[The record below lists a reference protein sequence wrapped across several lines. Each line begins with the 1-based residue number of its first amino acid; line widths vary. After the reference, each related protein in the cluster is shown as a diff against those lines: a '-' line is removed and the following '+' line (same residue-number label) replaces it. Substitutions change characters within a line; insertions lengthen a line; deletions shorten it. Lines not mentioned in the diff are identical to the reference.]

1 LHGYSDKISYIKNQ
15 RGFHCNKAHGN
26 RKDIMGFLQILFWV
40 ILAVL
45 IIIFSVNNWQPLT
58 ISIWGGLLVDT
69 KLPVL
74 VVGSFLIGFLPLYFW
89 HRIIKW
95 RLNRKINSVHN
106 TPPSPPL
113 NVNDVPNNKPV
124 GGISP
129 LEPKTNL
136 ESE

>member
-1 LHGYSDKISYIKNQ
+1 M
-15 RGFHCNKAHGN
+15 R
-26 RKDIMGFLQILFWV
+26 FLQILFWV
-40 ILAVL
+40 ILLVL
-45 IIIFSVNNWQPLT
+45 IIIFSANNWTPIT

-89 HRIIKW
+89 HRVTKW
-95 RLNRKINSVHN
+95 RLNRKFNKVQN
-106 TPPSPPL
+106 APRNPPL
-113 NVNDVPNNKPV
+113 NINDVPKPS

-129 LEPKTNL
+129 LEPKTPL